1 MTANVKPFAIG
12 LFAAV
17 AAIPFAM
24 QAPAQAAAC
33 PLSMNTSSAPTAA
46 GTFTTYA
53 TVFAPS
59 FSCTLGDKIFSN
71 FTMPS
76 FATLNTA
83 NLRFW
88 WDYDPINDPMNSF
101 MRYGVISS
109 AAAFPTSAAG
119 VTTSFK
125 FQVDVDPLLAPINY
139 ISAASLSTPNTLP
152 PSKTLTITPAG
163 TLPAYPTSVSYNVS
177 ATLTGPTSN
186 VRAYSVA
193 ITQDMVPGPLPILGA
208 GLAFGY
214 SRKLRNRV
222 RRLA

>member
-24 QAPAQAAAC
+24 QAPAQAAPC
-33 PLSMNTSSAPTAA
+33 PVSMNSAFAPTTA
-46 GTFTTYA
+46 GDFATYA

-71 FTMPS
+71 FTLPS

-109 AAAFPTSAAG
+109 AAAFPTSTAG

-125 FQVDVDPLLAPINY
+125 FQVDIDPLIAPINY

-152 PSKTLTITPAG
+152 SSKTLTITPAG

-186 VRAYSVA
+186 VRAYGIG